1 MRRIIGIL
9 IIIAALCATFWY
21 SDNATPALF
30 GGTSNEP
37 PVEPKAWR
45 GRVDYRALDR
55 QLASLSERPEMAGLA
70 VAVVEDGTLRFVRSY
85 GVVDRA
91 SGVKV
96 TPDTLFRWA
105 SVSKTVTG
113 TLAATLAEAGA
124 VDLERPVSDWQTSL
138 RLPGGAETRLTLAQL
153 LSHQTGL
160 TKNAFD
166 DKLEAGENPDVLRRS
181 LVFAPQQ
188 CPPGTCHTY
197 QNIAFDAASD
207 ILTQAAGKRFD
218 DAVGERFFGPL
229 GMTSAGYGM
238 ARLTATQN
246 WARPHAID
254 KMLPLRETYWRVPAA
269 AGIESNIVDF
279 ARWMQATMGEQPD
292 VVRSSALR
300 LAQSARVETP
310 RLYSGALAQAL
321 SDSRYGLGWRSFR
334 YAGHRLVGHS
344 GAVDGYRATLIFEPA
359 TRTGIVAM
367 WNSNWGI
374 PFRIPFAVF
383 DSYHKQPGA
392 RWLDLSDIP
401 LPSAEPAP
409 DAVSSTR

>member
-1 MRRIIGIL
+1 MRRIIGVL
-9 IIIAALCATFWY
+9 IMIAALCATFWY
-21 SDNATPALF
+21 SNNAAPGL
-30 GGTSNEP
+30 GDGISIDL
-37 PVEPKAWR
+37 PVEPKAWS
-45 GRVDYRALDR
+45 GRVDYSALDR
-55 QLASLSERPEMAGLA
+55 QLAILSERPEMAGLS

-91 SGVKV
+91 TGVKV

-124 VDLERPVSDWQTSL
+124 INLERPVSDWQTSL

-166 DKLEAGENPDVLRRS
+166 DKLEAGESPDALRRS
-181 LVFAPQQ
+181 LVSAPLQ

-197 QNIAFDAASD
+197 QNIAFDTASE
-207 ILTQAAGKRFD
+207 ILTQAAGKRFE
-218 DAVGERFFGPL
+218 DAVGERFFEPL
-229 GMTSAGYGM
+229 EMTSAGYGM
-238 ARLTATQN
+238 ARMTASQN

-254 KMLPLRETYWRVPAA
+254 KVLPLRETYWRVPAA

-279 ARWMQATMGEQPD
+279 ARWMQATMGVRAG

-300 LAQSARVETP
+300 LAQNPRVETP

-321 SDSRYGLGWRSFR
+321 SGPRYGLGWRSFH
-334 YAGHRLVGHS
+334 YAGHALIGHS
-344 GAVDGYRATLIFEPA
+344 GAVDGYRATLIFDPA
-359 TRTGIVAM
+359 TRTGVVAM

-374 PFRIPFAVF
+374 PFRIPFAVL
-383 DSYHKQPGA
+383 DSYHKQPEA

-401 LPSAEPAP
+401 LPSAEP
-409 DAVSSTR
+409 